1 MIAFTLGRTRA
12 LFSGAAVALAM
23 GFASAANAVQP
34 PSPPTFGGTPCAAG
48 DITPNAM
55 ACVGWYNGNLNGGSP
70 DQLFQSAYALNQ
82 LLGTNTYTQNNISWL
97 EDISAS
103 GNSVDFVHPLT
114 GLTVVSFHVGGANGQ
129 SNIGGVGYNGT
140 AFYEFN
146 AGSTGLDT
154 FSFNLPGLSNARLYS
169 TGGAIPEPG
178 TWALLILGFAGLGTA
193 LRMQRRK
200 PEAVVA

>member
-1 MIAFTLGRTRA
+1 MIAFTLGRARS

-23 GFASAANAVQP
+23 GFASAANATPPP
-34 PSPPTFGGTPCAAG
+34 PSPPTLGGTPCAAG
-48 DITPNAM
+48 DITPNAL

-70 DQLFQSAYALNQ
+70 TQLFQSAYALNQ
-82 LLGTNTYTQNNISWL
+82 LLGTNTYTQGNLSWL

-103 GNSVDFVHPLT
+103 GNTVDFVTPLT
-114 GLTVVSFHVGGANGQ
+114 GLTVVSFHVGGAVGAQ
-129 SNIGGVGYNGT
+129 GGVGYNGT

-200 PEAVVA
+200 PQAVVA